1 MAKQLETC
9 ESVNSITAILQEQ
22 ARSFREFRES
32 DGKLMKA
39 LNSSVDV
46 LCSPSISSALSET
59 IGLVPFPPAKAI
71 FAGIGILLATANEM
85 RASYDALVDLF
96 GCFENFLSRLNIY
109 AGIPPTPALTSV
121 LVKIIVELISTL
133 ALATKQVK
141 QGRFKKFMGK
151 LRGEKDI
158 EATIQR
164 LDRLTLDE
172 GRATAAQ
179 TLEVVCGLVQQ
190 KRAIM
195 DDADGNEVAPGISR
209 ALESMQEIVSEL
221 KKEQR
226 DKLQQEVRNWLSPP
240 DPWKNHNLARESRH
254 GRTGTWWVEGDS
266 YAEWKSSGARP
277 HLWIHGKPG
286 AGKSVICSAIIED
299 IRALQ
304 RSGLASLAFFYCD
317 FRDDQKKDFRGLLS
331 SLLVQLGGQSDAY
344 STVLSDFYVT
354 HGRGSQHASD
364 SELVGCLKEM
374 LNLPGQ
380 ATVHIVI
387 DALDECPVTT
397 GLVFT
402 RKKILELVEELVN
415 LHIPNLRICVTS
427 RPEAD
432 IIDVLEN
439 PAFRSVSLHGES
451 GQVQDIAEYV
461 RSFIHTSREMRRW
474 KATDKQLVIDEL
486 TSKADGMFRWVACQ
500 LVYLSRCTPGRIRH
514 ALKAL
519 PTTLD
524 ATYARTLGE
533 IDEQNW
539 DYAHRLF
546 QCVAAASRPLRVE
559 ELAEFL
565 AFDFE
570 AGSTPTFLADGRSE
584 DPKNEV
590 LSICFTLLVVVKP
603 HSGSP
608 VIQFAHFSVKEYLT
622 SARLAESKDTI
633 SRFHV
638 SMTPAHT
645 IVAQACL
652 GVLLHLDENV
662 TKDSLEDFPLAQY
675 AAKHWVEHA
684 RIEDVSSKVQDGMKR
699 LFDPTKCHLSVWVW
713 IYDPVQFWLGSV
725 RPPRPAEARATPLHY
740 AAVYDMHD
748 IATFLIVEHSQD
760 VNARGFD
767 PNETPLHVS
776 SRLGHVEI
784 SRVLLKH
791 GADTEARD
799 GFDFSPLERVAESG
813 HVELAQLLMERGADA
828 NARDNEGGT
837 PLYLAS
843 FRGQPAL
850 AQVLLRHGADVKA
863 RNEVNKTPLHYA
875 RIEEVARLLLEHA
888 RCRCGRP
895 RCQQRD
901 TVTSGIRCGVLGR
914 GTS

>member
-1 MAKQLETC
+1 M
-9 ESVNSITAILQEQ
+9 I
-22 ARSFREFRES
+22 
-32 DGKLMKA
+32 
-39 LNSSVDV
+39 
-46 LCSPSISSALSET
+46 ISSA
-59 IGLVPFPPAKAI
+59 A
-71 FAGIGILLATANEM
+71 
-85 RASYDALVDLF
+85 
-96 GCFENFLSRLNIY
+96 
-109 AGIPPTPALTSV
+109 
-121 LVKIIVELISTL
+121 
-133 ALATKQVK
+133 
-141 QGRFKKFMGK
+141 
-151 LRGEKDI
+151 
-158 EATIQR
+158 
-164 LDRLTLDE
+164 
-172 GRATAAQ
+172 
-179 TLEVVCGLVQQ
+179 
-190 KRAIM
+190 
-195 DDADGNEVAPGISR
+195 
-209 ALESMQEIVSEL
+209 
-221 KKEQR
+221 
-226 DKLQQEVRNWLSPP
+226 
-240 DPWKNHNLARESRH
+240 
-254 GRTGTWWVEGDS
+254 
-266 YAEWKSSGARP
+266 
-277 HLWIHGKPG
+277 G
-286 AGKSVICSAIIED
+286 AGKSVIWYDNLSFVRFHELTLWASSAIIED

-486 TSKADGMFRWVACQ
+486 TSKADGMYVIHATITYFARLHLKCRFRWVACQ

-875 RIEEVARLLLEHA
+875 RIEEVARLLLEHGADANAQDIKNRTPLHRVSERGHVGAA
-888 RCRCGRP
+888 RVLLEHGAGANPQDEERCTPLYWASAVGRLAVVQVLLSHGADVTAQCWNNQTALHRAREEKIARLLLEHGADANALDIKNRTP
-895 RCQQRD
+895 LHHAPELGSVGTARILLEHGVDVDARD
-901 TVTSGIRCGVLGR
+901 ANSATPLHLASGAEYSDEGLLDVVRLLLQFGADIHARDDEGR
-914 GTS
+914 TPFMRATEEEHHEIMQILLEHGTEDHKV